1 MAGLRQEQGTA
12 AGYQNTKVHSSGGG
26 NAGQSIYAQ
35 LGMTPEE
42 QAACQRLLLGKGTNA
57 DMKTMARFNDEEL
70 VQLGFKPNGRM
81 ITMRHD
87 PRYNGL
93 GWVID
98 RPVVYKNAANDVP
111 KNNVTPSSNVAVNQ
125 ANSIDNQAA
134 MVQNAKDKNAEIAS
148 EQVARPA
155 ETITARLDAFE
166 ARLQKLE
173 AGLQKLE
180 AALGNTGTTNSNS
193 NIPPQLPRDS
203 QGNIISGVTQ

>member
-1 MAGLRQEQGTA
+1 MAGVRQEQGSA
-12 AGYQNTKVHSSGGG
+12 AGYQTTKAHSSGGG
-26 NAGQSIYAQ
+26 QSIYSQ

-57 DMKTMARFNDEEL
+57 DMKTMARFSDDEL

-81 ITMRHD
+81 ITMRRD
-87 PRYNGL
+87 PRYNGM

-98 RPVVYKNAANDVP
+98 RQVTYKNAANDVP

-134 MVQNAKDKNAEIAS
+134 MVQNAKDKNAEIAT
-148 EQVARPA
+148 EQTARPA
-155 ETITARLDAFE
+155 DNITARLDAFE

-173 AGLQKLE
+173 A
-180 AALGNTGTTNSNS
+180 ALGNTGTANSNN
-193 NIPPQLPRDS
+193 NIPPQLPRDT

>member
-1 MAGLRQEQGTA
+1 MTGLRQEQETA
-12 AGYQNTKVHSSGGG
+12 AGYQNTKAHSSGGG

-42 QAACQRLLLGKGTNA
+42 QAACQRLLVGKGTNA
-57 DMKTMARFNDEEL
+57 DMKAMARFSDDEL

-81 ITMRHD
+81 ITMRRD

-98 RPVVYKNAANDVP
+98 RPVAYKNAANDVP

-134 MVQNAKDKNAEIAS
+134 MVQNAKDKNAEISS
-148 EQVARPA
+148 EQTARPA

-173 AGLQKLE
+173 A
-180 AALGNTGTTNSNS
+180 ALGNTGTANSNY
-193 NIPPQLPRDS
+193 NIPPQLPRDT